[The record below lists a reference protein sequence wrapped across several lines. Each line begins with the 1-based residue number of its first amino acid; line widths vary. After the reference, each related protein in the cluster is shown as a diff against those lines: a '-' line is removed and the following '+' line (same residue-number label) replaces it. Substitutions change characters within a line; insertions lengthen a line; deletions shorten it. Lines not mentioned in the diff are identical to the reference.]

1 MARYVGQRVKR
12 TEDPRL
18 IRGLAHYVD
27 DIRLPDTLHVAFVR
41 SIYAHAR
48 INGVDASEA
57 LKAPGVVAVYTGE
70 DVAEKLGPVPCA
82 GNLPDLKVPDHRV
95 LATDKVYFVGH
106 PIAAVV
112 ATDAYAARDAAELVS
127 VDYEE
132 LPAVVDAEEAARGG
146 AVIHEKFG
154 DNIAYKLT
162 AGEGDIAAA
171 LASADKVITQR
182 ITNQRLAPV
191 AMEPRGVLARYLPGE
206 QELTLWSSTQI
217 PHLMRTQ
224 VALMIGIPENKLR
237 VITPEVGGGF
247 GSKLNV
253 YAEEALLGW
262 ISMQLARPAKWIE
275 TRRENMQATIHGRG
289 QVGEIEI
296 GCRADGTLTGLRYN
310 VVADLGAYHQL
321 LTPAIP
327 TLTGLML
334 SGSYKIPAIQIN
346 VTGVF
351 TNKMATDAYRGAGR
365 PEATYVVERALD
377 LVADELGLDPVEVR
391 RRNFPAPEEF
401 PFKTATGLFYDSG
414 DYEAA
419 LSKALENAGYAKLRE
434 EQRAAREEGRLVG
447 IGVSTYV
454 EICALGPS
462 QAMPAGG
469 WESATVRIEPTGKVT
484 VLMGASPHGQ
494 GQETSFAQLA
504 ADELG
509 VDLNDVTV
517 VHGDTSIVQ
526 YGIGTFGSR
535 ATAVGGTAVFVAI
548 ERLKEKAAKIAAHM
562 LGTDAEGVA
571 FAEGVFSLKEA
582 KKAAAVAAGEGQSAA
597 SGEGQAAADSD
608 SDEVPEPVLPAGQD
622 PAGALPEP
630 ETEGGKKVTI
640 QDVALAAHIAKD
652 LPPDTEPG
660 LSATYFFEP
669 KNFTFPFGAHICV
682 VEIDR
687 ETGEVEFQRY
697 VAVDDCGRVI
707 NPLLVDGQVQ
717 GGIVQSIGQ
726 ALYEEVVYDE
736 QGQLVTGTLMD
747 YAVPRAKMLP
757 WFELDRTETPT
768 DVNPLGVKGVGE
780 AGTIGATPAIV
791 NAVVDALS
799 PFGVRHIDMP
809 VRPEAVWRIIN
820 SK

>member
-1 MARYVGQRVKR
+1 MPDNYVGQRVKR

-27 DIRLPDTLHVAFVR
+27 DVSLPGTLHVTFVR
-41 SIYAHAR
+41 SMYAHAKITGIDTSAAR
-48 INGVDASEA
+48 SV
-57 LKAPGVVAVYTGE
+57 PGVVAVYTGQ
-70 DVAEKLGPVPCA
+70 DVSGKVGPVPCA
-82 GNLPDLKVPDHRV
+82 GALPGLKVPDHRV

-106 PIAAVV
+106 PIAAIV
-112 ATDAYAARDAAELVS
+112 AKDRYAARDAVDLVM

-132 LPAVVDAEEAARGG
+132 LPVVTDVEQAAAGG
-146 AVIHEKFG
+146 PVIHEAFG

-162 AGEGDIAAA
+162 SGEGDIDAAFAAA
-171 LASADKVITQR
+171 DRTVKQR
-182 ITNQRLAPV
+182 VLHKRLAPI

-206 QELTLWSSTQI
+206 EELTLWSSTQI

-262 ISMQLARPAKWIE
+262 ISMQLGKPVKWIE
-275 TRRENMQATIHGRG
+275 TRRENMLATIHGRG
-289 QVGEIEI
+289 QVGYIEI
-296 GCRADGTLTGLRYN
+296 GCKNDGTLTGLRYS
-310 VVADLGAYHQL
+310 VFADLGAYHQL

-334 SGSYKIPAIQIN
+334 SGAYKIPAIQIN
-346 VTGVF
+346 ITACF

-365 PEATYVVERALD
+365 PEATYVVERGLD
-377 LVADELGLDPVEVR
+377 LVAADLGVDPAEVR
-391 RRNFPAPEEF
+391 RKNFPAASEF
-401 PFKTATGLFYDSG
+401 PFHTATGLDYDSG

-419 LSKALENAGYAKLRE
+419 LQKAQDIAGYADLRE
-434 EQRAAREEGRLVG
+434 EQKKAREEGRLIG

-484 VLMGASPHGQ
+484 VLTGTSPHGQ
-494 GQETSFAQLA
+494 GQETSFAQIA

-509 VDLNDVTV
+509 VSLNDVTV
-517 VHGDTSIVQ
+517 IHGDTGIVQ

-548 ERLKEKAAKIAAHM
+548 QKLKEKAHKIATHILQA
-562 LGTDAEGVA
+562 DASRVSFEG
-571 FAEGVFSLKEA
+571 GKYSLQ
-582 KKAAAVAAGEGQSAA
+582 KAAAATATTGKSDPVVPVGEA
-597 SGEGQAAADSD
+597 
-608 SDEVPEPVLPAGQD
+608 

-630 ETEGGKKVTI
+630 QTEGKSSLTI
-640 QDVALAAHIAKD
+640 QDIALAAHLAKE

-669 KNFTFPFGAHICV
+669 KNFTFPFGTHIAV
-682 VEIDR
+682 VEVDR
-687 ETGEVEFQRY
+687 ETGDIKFLRY

-707 NPLLVDGQVQ
+707 NPMLVDGQVH

-726 ALYEEVVYDE
+726 AMYEEVVYDE
-736 QGQLVTGTLMD
+736 QGQLLTGTLMD
-747 YAVPRAKMLP
+747 YAVPRAKHIP
-757 WFELDRTETPT
+757 HFELDRTETPSP
-768 DVNPLGVKGVGE
+768 VNPLGVKGIGE

-791 NAVVDALS
+791 GAIVDALA
-799 PFGVRHIDMP
+799 PFGVRHLDMP
-809 VRPEAVWRIIN
+809 IKPENVWRII
-820 SK
+820 KGQ